1 MTVEMKKY
9 RLADIAEIVISSV
22 DKKTKP
28 GEKIVRLCNF
38 TDVYHNWAIK
48 QSDYDSFMVAS
59 ASDNNI
65 NKLSLKKGFVAFT
78 KDSETRDDIGISTY
92 IADDFDDVV
101 LGYHCALAKPNE
113 KIVYGKYLN
122 AFMSSDYIKKYFEL
136 NATGSGMRF
145 TLAVSTMEDMPIM
158 LPSLNVQK
166 KIGDMLSDFDKR
178 IENLRAQNRVLEQTA
193 KTIYDYTF
201 LQCAGHQTTYNK
213 TLNRNIPVDWE
224 VKKLGDC
231 LASISTGLNPRQN
244 FTLGNG
250 SIKYIT
256 VKNLTLDG
264 SIDYSGCDFID
275 ENARAKV
282 HKRSNIKVG
291 DILFAS
297 ISPLGRCY
305 LIQEKPEDWDINE
318 SVFSISPADFTT
330 SYYLYSFLRSKEFVA
345 KAEQRAT
352 GSIFLGI
359 RVDTLKKMEVLW
371 PDSKTLGK
379 FNALI
384 EPIFKKQLVNT
395 KQIETLTTQRN
406 TLLPLLMT
414 GQIEV

>member
-1 MTVEMKKY
+1 MEMKKY

-59 ASDNNI
+59 ASDSNI

-166 KIGDMLSDFDKR
+166 KIGDMLSALDKR

-213 TLNRNIPVDWE
+213 TLNRNIPTNWE
-224 VKKLGDC
+224 VKTIGEILDKVSATTKIETKLYQQSGKYPVIDQSTNFIAGYTDDESAVIRKTPAVFFGDHTRIVKMINFEFARGSDGTQILYSKEQNVGPFYLYFAC
-231 LASISTGLNPRQN
+231 FLFLSYSLPSI
-244 FTLGNG
+244 
-250 SIKYIT
+250 YI
-256 VKNLTLDG
+256 
-264 SIDYSGCDFID
+264 
-275 ENARAKV
+275 
-282 HKRSNIKVG
+282 
-291 DILFAS
+291 
-297 ISPLGRCY
+297 
-305 LIQEKPEDWDINE
+305 IQEN
-318 SVFSISPADFTT
+318 
-330 SYYLYSFLRSKEFVA
+330 
-345 KAEQRAT
+345 
-352 GSIFLGI
+352 
-359 RVDTLKKMEVLW
+359 
-371 PDSKTLGK
+371 
-379 FNALI
+379 
-384 EPIFKKQLVNT
+384 QL
-395 KQIETLTTQRN
+395 
-406 TLLPLLMT
+406 
-414 GQIEV
+414 

>member
-1 MTVEMKKY
+1 MEMKKY

-59 ASDNNI
+59 ASDSNI

-213 TLNRNIPVDWE
+213 TLNRNIPTNWE
-224 VKKLGDC
+224 VKTIGEILDKVSATTKIETKLYQQSGKYPVIDQSTNFIAGYTDDESAVIRKIPAVFFGDHTRIVKMINFEFARGSDGTQI
-231 LASISTGLNPRQN
+231 LYSKEQN
-244 FTLGNG
+244 
-250 SIKYIT
+250 
-256 VKNLTLDG
+256 
-264 SIDYSGCDFID
+264 
-275 ENARAKV
+275 
-282 HKRSNIKVG
+282 VG
-291 DILFAS
+291 PF
-297 ISPLGRCY
+297 
-305 LIQEKPEDWDINE
+305 
-318 SVFSISPADFTT
+318 
-330 SYYLYSFLRSKEFVA
+330 YLYFAVKAIDLSNMGYARHFKFLKDKPIA
-345 KAEQRAT
+345 
-352 GSIFLGI
+352 IPDM
-359 RVDTLKKMEVLW
+359 DTSVGFE
-371 PDSKTLGK
+371 KTIQPLFDK
-379 FNALI
+379 ILI
-384 EPIFKKQLVNT
+384 NR
-395 KQIETLTTQRN
+395 KQIEALTTQRN

-414 GQIEV
+414 GQVEVA

>member
-1 MTVEMKKY
+1 MKKY

-48 QSDYDSFMVAS
+48 QSDYDSFMVVS
-59 ASDNNI
+59 ASDSNI

-92 IADDFDDVV
+92 IADDFEDVV

-166 KIGDMLSDFDKR
+166 KVGDMLSDFDKR

-213 TLNRNIPVDWE
+213 TLNRNIPVGWE
-224 VKKLGDC
+224 VKKIGD
-231 LASISTGLNPRQN
+231 LLTIKNGKDHKHLKDGPFAVYGSGGLMRKVDSFLYDGESVLIPRKG
-244 FTLGNG
+244 TLNNVMYVDEKFWTVDTMFYTVMNKPYYG
-250 SIKYIT
+250 KYIYYS
-256 VKNLTLDG
+256 VKDIDFMTRNSGTGVPSMTSGYLNTI
-264 SIDYSGCDFID
+264 SIM
-275 ENARAKV
+275 
-282 HKRSNIKVG
+282 
-291 DILFAS
+291 L
-297 ISPLGRCY
+297 
-305 LIQEKPEDWDINE
+305 
-318 SVFSISPADFTT
+318 
-330 SYYLYSFLRSKEFVA
+330 
-345 KAEQRAT
+345 
-352 GSIFLGI
+352 
-359 RVDTLKKMEVLW
+359 
-371 PDSKTLGK
+371 PDSQTLET
-379 FNALI
+379 FNNQVTPL
-384 EPIFKKQLVNT
+384 FKKVQLNT

-414 GQIEV
+414 GQVEVC

>member
-59 ASDNNI
+59 ASESNI

-158 LPSLNVQK
+158 LPSLNIQK

-213 TLNRNIPVDWE
+213 TLNRNIPINWE
-224 VKKLGDC
+224 VKKLGEVADFKNGINYDP
-231 LASISTGLNPRQN
+231 SKPGNKKTKIVNVRNVSSSTYFISESDLDDLFVDEKHAAKYYVSQDDILITRSGTPGAARMIAPSKEPVVYCGFIIKMTFDDKKMKNYLFFKMKELEAAIQKQSA
-244 FTLGNG
+244 G
-250 SIKYIT
+250 SI
-256 VKNLTLDG
+256 L
-264 SIDYSGCDFID
+264 
-275 ENARAKV
+275 
-282 HKRSNIKVG
+282 SNISQ
-291 DILFAS
+291 DILNNLE
-297 ISPLGRCY
+297 IV
-305 LIQEKPEDWDINE
+305 I
-318 SVFSISPADFTT
+318 
-330 SYYLYSFLRSKEFVA
+330 
-345 KAEQRAT
+345 
-352 GSIFLGI
+352 
-359 RVDTLKKMEVLW
+359 
-371 PDSKTLGK
+371 PDVKTLND
-379 FNALI
+379 FNAQIAPLL
-384 EPIFKKQLVNT
+384 KKQLVNT
-395 KQIETLTTQRN
+395 KQIEALTTQRN
-406 TLLPLLMT
+406 TLLPLLMA
-414 GQIEV
+414 GQVEV

>member
-1 MTVEMKKY
+1 MEMKKY

-59 ASDNNI
+59 ASDSNI

-213 TLNRNIPVDWE
+213 TLNRNIPESWE
-224 VKKLGDC
+224 QKSLSQIESNIITGKTPSTQCEDNFGGN
-231 LASISTGLNPRQN
+231 ISFITIDDIRQN
-244 FTLGNG
+244 TYIIKTARTLSEKGANTQSKKYLPEG
-250 SIKYIT
+250 SLCVSCIGTIGE
-256 VKNLTLDG
+256 VGFSVG
-264 SIDYSGCDFID
+264 SAQTNQQI
-275 ENARAKV
+275 N
-282 HKRSNIKVG
+282 
-291 DILFAS
+291 S
-297 ISPLGRCY
+297 I
-305 LIQEKPEDWDINE
+305 
-318 SVFSISPADFTT
+318 VFSEDLNK
-330 SYYLYSFLRSKEFVA
+330 YYLYFAIKEYFQYATPKQGATFGNMSKGEFEDI
-345 KAEQRAT
+345 KLICPDRP
-352 GSIFLGI
+352 
-359 RVDTLKKMEVLW
+359 TLE
-371 PDSKTLGK
+371 K
-379 FNALI
+379 FNMVVAPL
-384 EPIFKKQLVNT
+384 FQKQLVNI
-395 KQIETLTTQRN
+395 KQIEALTTQRN

>member
-1 MTVEMKKY
+1 MEMKKY

-59 ASDNNI
+59 ASDSNI

-92 IADDFDDVV
+92 IADDFEDVV

-166 KIGDMLSDFDKR
+166 KVGDMLSDFDKR

-213 TLNRNIPVDWE
+213 TLNRNIPVGWE
-224 VKKLGDC
+224 VKKIGD
-231 LASISTGLNPRQN
+231 LLTIKNGKDHKHLKDGPFAVYGSGGLMRKVDSFLYDGESVLIPRKG
-244 FTLGNG
+244 TLNNVMYVDEKFWTVDTMFYTVMNKPYYG
-250 SIKYIT
+250 KYIYYS
-256 VKNLTLDG
+256 VKDIDFMTRNSGTGVPSMTSGYLNTI
-264 SIDYSGCDFID
+264 SIM
-275 ENARAKV
+275 
-282 HKRSNIKVG
+282 
-291 DILFAS
+291 L
-297 ISPLGRCY
+297 
-305 LIQEKPEDWDINE
+305 
-318 SVFSISPADFTT
+318 
-330 SYYLYSFLRSKEFVA
+330 
-345 KAEQRAT
+345 
-352 GSIFLGI
+352 
-359 RVDTLKKMEVLW
+359 
-371 PDSKTLGK
+371 PDSQTLET
-379 FNALI
+379 FNNQVTPL
-384 EPIFKKQLVNT
+384 FKKVQLNT

-414 GQIEV
+414 GQVEVC

>member
-1 MTVEMKKY
+1 MKKY

-59 ASDNNI
+59 ASDSNI

-145 TLAVSTMEDMPIM
+145 TLAVSTMENMPIM

-178 IENLRAQNRVLEQTA
+178 TENLRAQNRVLEQTA

-213 TLNRNIPVDWE
+213 TLNRNIPTNWE
-224 VKKLGDC
+224 VKTVRDFAELITKGTTPTTIGFNFIETGVNFVKVECIENGKIITENLAHISEEAHEKLRRSNLQENDILVTIAGR
-231 LASISTGLNPRQN
+231 LASPCVVPKSILPANTNQAVGIIRLKKENQKYVQYIFRCIFDPAMQN
-244 FTLGNG
+244 KLKGVNAQ
-250 SIKYIT
+250 SIQ
-256 VKNLTLDG
+256 KNLTLP
-264 SIDYSGCDFID
+264 
-275 ENARAKV
+275 NL
-282 HKRSNIKVG
+282 G
-291 DILFAS
+291 DIPIAVPDDQTLDEFNNQVTPLF
-297 ISPLGRCY
+297 
-305 LIQEKPEDWDINE
+305 Q
-318 SVFSISPADFTT
+318 
-330 SYYLYSFLRSKEFVA
+330 
-345 KAEQRAT
+345 
-352 GSIFLGI
+352 
-359 RVDTLKKMEVLW
+359 
-371 PDSKTLGK
+371 
-379 FNALI
+379 
-384 EPIFKKQLVNT
+384 KQLVNT
-395 KQIETLTTQRN
+395 KQIEALTTQRN

>member
-1 MTVEMKKY
+1 M
-9 RLADIAEIVISSV
+9 ADIAEIVISSV

-59 ASDNNI
+59 ASDSNI

-92 IADDFDDVV
+92 IADNFDDVV

-113 KIVYGKYLN
+113 NIVYGKYLN

-158 LPSLNVQK
+158 LPGLNVQK
-166 KIGDMLSDFDKR
+166 KIGNMLSDFDKR

-213 TLNRNIPVDWE
+213 TLNRNIPVGWE
-224 VKKLGDC
+224 VKKLSEIANITMGQ
-231 LASISTGLNPRQN
+231 SPEGSSYNEI
-244 FTLGNG
+244 GNG
-250 SIKYIT
+250 KIFYQGCTDFGVMFPTPRLYTTAPTRFAKVNDILMSVRAPVGTLNIANTECCIGRGLAALNAKEGSNVFLYY
-256 VKNLTLDG
+256 VMKNFENHFKNAFSMGTTFG
-264 SIDYSGCDFID
+264 SITKNDLYDLP
-275 ENARAKV
+275 V
-282 HKRSNIKVG
+282 
-291 DILFAS
+291 LF
-297 ISPLGRCY
+297 
-305 LIQEKPEDWDINE
+305 
-318 SVFSISPADFTT
+318 
-330 SYYLYSFLRSKEFVA
+330 
-345 KAEQRAT
+345 
-352 GSIFLGI
+352 
-359 RVDTLKKMEVLW
+359 
-371 PDSKTLGK
+371 PDSKTLEL
-379 FNALI
+379 FSMQVSPL
-384 EPIFKKQLVNT
+384 FKKQLVNSQ
-395 KQIETLTTQRN
+395 QIETLTTQRN

-414 GQIEV
+414 GQVEV

>member
-1 MTVEMKKY
+1 MEMKKY

-59 ASDNNI
+59 ASDSNI

-213 TLNRNIPVDWE
+213 TLNRNIPVSWE
-224 VKKLGDC
+224 VKEFQNICNIKRG
-231 LASISTGLNPRQN
+231 ASPRPIDDYMDPTNQGMPWVKISDASKDGSPFMLDVKESIIKDGVSKSVTVTPG
-244 FTLGNG
+244 TLIVSNSASPGIPKFIQLTACVHDGWLVLDKYDESFKYYLFYVILDMRENLLHIASG
-250 SIKYIT
+250 S
-256 VKNLTLDG
+256 VFKNLKT
-264 SIDYSGCDFID
+264 DYL
-275 ENARAKV
+275 KQLPV
-282 HKRSNIKVG
+282 
-291 DILFAS
+291 
-297 ISPLGRCY
+297 
-305 LIQEKPEDWDINE
+305 LI
-318 SVFSISPADFTT
+318 
-330 SYYLYSFLRSKEFVA
+330 
-345 KAEQRAT
+345 
-352 GSIFLGI
+352 
-359 RVDTLKKMEVLW
+359 
-371 PDSKTLGK
+371 PDSKTMEN
-379 FNALI
+379 FNAKIKPLF
-384 EPIFKKQLVNT
+384 EKQLVNA
-395 KQIETLTTQRN
+395 KQIESLTNQRN

-414 GQIEV
+414 GQIEVV

>member
-1 MTVEMKKY
+1 M
-9 RLADIAEIVISSV
+9 ADIAEIVISSV

-158 LPSLNVQK
+158 LPGLNVQK
-166 KIGDMLSDFDKR
+166 KIGDMLSTLDKR

-193 KTIYDYTF
+193 KTIYDYSF

-213 TLNRNIPVDWE
+213 TLNRNIPADWE
-224 VKKLGDC
+224 VKRLGD
-231 LASISTGLNPRQN
+231 LVSVSKESLNPQN
-244 FTLGNG
+244 YPEKQFKHFSIPSFDDNG
-250 SIKYIT
+250 SYSLEYGKDIFSNKFI
-256 VKNLTLDG
+256 VNDNHVLISKLNPWKNRAVW
-264 SIDYSGCDFID
+264 CD
-275 ENARAKV
+275 ENDDAIGSTEFVTLLPRKLENKA
-282 HKRSNIKVG
+282 
-291 DILFAS
+291 F
-297 ISPLGRCY
+297 
-305 LIQEKPEDWDINE
+305 
-318 SVFSISPADFTT
+318 VFSIVKSD
-330 SYYLYSFLRSKEFVA
+330 SFIEYCSDA
-345 KAEQRAT
+345 AT
-352 GSIFLGI
+352 GTSHSHR
-359 RVDTLKKMEVLW
+359 RVS
-371 PDSKTLGK
+371 PDIMMKFPIAYDEKTVIK
-379 FNALI
+379 FNAQVTPL
-384 EPIFKKQLVNT
+384 FKKQSVNT
-395 KQIETLTTQRN
+395 KQIEALTTQRN

>member
-1 MTVEMKKY
+1 MKKY
-9 RLADIAEIVISSV
+9 KLGDIAEIVISSV

-59 ASDNNI
+59 ASDSNI

-166 KIGDMLSDFDKR
+166 KIGDVLSDFDQR

-213 TLNRNIPVDWE
+213 TLNRNIPVGWE
-224 VKKLGDC
+224 VCTIGNYIKENKGGDWGKENPEKNYNLRVSC
-231 LASISTGLNPRQN
+231 IRGADIDKMTDLPIRYILAKNSSRLLQEFDLVVEISGGSPTQSTGRSRLMTKELLEMFDNKLICSNFCQAITMKNPQYAYYISFMWKMFYDNGIFFN
-244 FTLGNG
+244 FEGKTSG
-250 SIKYIT
+250 IK
-256 VKNLTLDG
+256 NFQLDQ
-264 SIDYSGCDFID
+264 F
-275 ENARAKV
+275 
-282 HKRSNIKVG
+282 
-291 DILFAS
+291 
-297 ISPLGRCY
+297 
-305 LIQEKPEDWDINE
+305 
-318 SVFSISPADFTT
+318 
-330 SYYLYSFLRSKEFVA
+330 
-345 KAEQRAT
+345 
-352 GSIFLGI
+352 
-359 RVDTLKKMEVLW
+359 VDTMWFFPNLKTVE
-371 PDSKTLGK
+371 K
-379 FNALI
+379 FNAQVAPLI
-384 EPIFKKQLVNT
+384 KKQLFNA
-395 KQIETLTTQRN
+395 KQIEALTTQRN

>member
-1 MTVEMKKY
+1 MKKY

-59 ASDNNI
+59 ASDSNI

-213 TLNRNIPVDWE
+213 TLNRNIPTNWE
-224 VKKLGDC
+224 VKTIGEILDKVSATTKIETKLYQQSGKYPVIDQSTNFIAGYTDDESAVIRKTPAVFFGDHTRIVKMINFEFARGSDGTQI
-231 LASISTGLNPRQN
+231 LYSKEQN
-244 FTLGNG
+244 
-250 SIKYIT
+250 
-256 VKNLTLDG
+256 
-264 SIDYSGCDFID
+264 
-275 ENARAKV
+275 
-282 HKRSNIKVG
+282 VG
-291 DILFAS
+291 PF
-297 ISPLGRCY
+297 
-305 LIQEKPEDWDINE
+305 
-318 SVFSISPADFTT
+318 
-330 SYYLYSFLRSKEFVA
+330 YLYFAVKAIDLSNMGYARHFKFLKDKPIA
-345 KAEQRAT
+345 
-352 GSIFLGI
+352 IPDM
-359 RVDTLKKMEVLW
+359 DTSVGFE
-371 PDSKTLGK
+371 KTIQPLFDK
-379 FNALI
+379 ILI
-384 EPIFKKQLVNT
+384 NR
-395 KQIETLTTQRN
+395 KQIEALTTQRN

>member
-1 MTVEMKKY
+1 MKKY

-28 GEKIVRLCNF
+28 GEKIIRLCNF

-59 ASDNNI
+59 ASDSNI

-213 TLNRNIPVDWE
+213 TLNRNIPADWE
-224 VKKLGDC
+224 VKRLGD
-231 LASISTGLNPRQN
+231 LVSVSKESLNPQN
-244 FTLGNG
+244 YPEN
-250 SIKYIT
+250 
-256 VKNLTLDG
+256 NL
-264 SIDYSGCDFID
+264 
-275 ENARAKV
+275 
-282 HKRSNIKVG
+282 
-291 DILFAS
+291 
-297 ISPLGRCY
+297 
-305 LIQEKPEDWDINE
+305 
-318 SVFSISPADFTT
+318 
-330 SYYLYSFLRSKEFVA
+330 
-345 KAEQRAT
+345 
-352 GSIFLGI
+352 
-359 RVDTLKKMEVLW
+359 
-371 PDSKTLGK
+371 
-379 FNALI
+379 
-384 EPIFKKQLVNT
+384 
-395 KQIETLTTQRN
+395 N
-406 TLLPLLMT
+406 TLVSRPLMITDPIHWNMERTFLAT
-414 GQIEV
+414 NLL